1 MRERNQEYPP
11 RMRMMKI
18 RLVAIMSLAFAV
30 APLCAIA
37 VAQTPASATHTIEV
51 NGNGQSQ
58 AAPDLATLEVTIET
72 HAPTAADAAGSNG
85 HLAQKVRDALQEK
98 LGDKGMMWTG
108 GYSLYPEYN
117 EPRNGGKPTITG
129 YRAENS
135 ITVETGS
142 LDLVGP
148 LIDAAIAAGAN
159 RVNSLD
165 YSLRENSKARSDA
178 ITKASKDAQTQAEA
192 LAAALR
198 LKLGPIVRA
207 STVAEIRPVLARG
220 VAMGASIGAPTPI
233 EPGQVT
239 VPATVS
245 LTYEIQ

>member
-1 MRERNQEYPP
+1 M
-11 RMRMMKI
+11 I
-18 RLVAIMSLAFAV
+18 
-30 APLCAIA
+30 
-37 VAQTPASATHTIEV
+37 
-51 NGNGQSQ
+51 
-58 AAPDLATLEVTIET
+58 
-72 HAPTAADAAGSNG
+72 
-85 HLAQKVRDALQEK
+85 
-98 LGDKGMMWTG
+98 WTG

-117 EPRNGGKPTITG
+117 EPRDGGKATITG

-135 ITVETGS
+135 ISIETGA

-165 YSLRENSKARSDA
+165 YNLRDNSKARSEA
-178 ITKASKDAQTQAEA
+178 ITKASKDAQTQAQA
-192 LAAALR
+192 LAAALAV
-198 LKLGPIVRA
+198 KLGPIVHA
-207 STVAEIRPVLARG
+207 STVAEIRPVQAR
-220 VAMGASIGAPTPI
+220 VAFGAAKAMSTPI

>member
-1 MRERNQEYPP
+1 
-11 RMRMMKI
+11 
-18 RLVAIMSLAFAV
+18 
-30 APLCAIA
+30 
-37 VAQTPASATHTIEV
+37 
-51 NGNGQSQ
+51 
-58 AAPDLATLEVTIET
+58 LEVAIET
-72 HAPTAADAAGSNG
+72 HAATAADAAGSNG
-85 HLAQKVRDALQEK
+85 HLAQKVRDAVQGK
-98 LGDKGMMWTG
+98 LGDKGMIWTG

-135 ITVETGS
+135 ITIEAGS

-178 ITKASKDAQTQAEA
+178 ITKASKDAQTQAQA
-192 LAAALR
+192 LAAALG
-198 LKLGPIVRA
+198 LKLGPIMRA
-207 STVAEIRPVLARG
+207 STVAEIRPII
-220 VAMGASIGAPTPI
+220 GASSLGAMRGATTPI